1 LGLGGSNQPTT
12 LETFKNL
19 SNANPNVPS
28 NILYAEAQAT
38 TAANSPGMLEKYG
51 PYLALAGG
59 AAYLGG
65 AFDTPPEEQLDLIS
79 GKPTGADLY
88 ASDPGKYALSA
99 PATTVNYPNVTTNDG
114 YSVASRFNT
123 PEDRARLA
131 ALVQQQQ
138 RQNPFVRTLAD
149 GGEVYP
155 RRTGGIMPNEGVP
168 GQDSVRA
175 MLMPGE
181 FVMTT
186 DAVNGAGG
194 INNMYDMMRGLERR
208 ERAMS

>member
-1 LGLGGSNQPTT
+1 
-12 LETFKNL
+12 
-19 SNANPNVPS
+19 
-28 NILYAEAQAT
+28 
-38 TAANSPGMLEKYG
+38 M
-51 PYLALAGG
+51 
-59 AAYLGG
+59 
-65 AFDTPPEEQLDLIS
+65 FDTPPEEQLDLIS
-79 GKPTGADLY
+79 GKPTGADLF
-88 ASDPGKYALSA
+88 AADPEKYALSNT
-99 PATTVNYPNVTTNDG
+99 ATTVNYPNVSANDG

-131 ALVQQQQ
+131 ALVQQQQQ

-208 ERAMS
+208 ERAMA